1 MMNSNTPTRTTR
13 RRCTSNNSSNNMALT
28 IALLILTIAS
38 SPASSLTLVA
48 SPTSSSSSAPS
59 RSFSSS
65 STAISATS
73 TEAGISSTTCV
84 PPPNSRLAQLLRHQ
98 QSQSLPGTKNKQS
111 GRRSGQNLRYA
122 TYPAADSVEGTATVA
137 PLFYHGHGEDEEEEL
152 MSSEFQ
158 SSSLKSDDELKK
170 KKNTNTDNSSV
181 EKNKKKDDHHHVQ
194 IQRRRKRVRM
204 LRPFSTRL
212 KKKATASSSQQQQ
225 LQQQQQQEN
234 KARLDEYEQRKA
246 AWAAKYTSVSSL
258 RTTFGTNKNKI
269 FGDFDPFT
277 TRRLYHTLLPRALL
291 ELRGLRDMMLDGTVK
306 LSSSSSSKDDDDRT
320 TTPLSTTNN
329 NKNNDD
335 TTNNVNNN
343 NNNADLIIKQE
354 LKELAPLAYQARVA
368 AKKYA
373 RERSRLPG
381 RIGSMLYD
389 GYRQWRRYGKW
400 DNSGMSWDQVW
411 AKYEDQVLGEV
422 MEEMMLAS
430 SSSSSSSSS
439 REVSDVEVE
448 EEEEEDVELATTAA
462 TLFNN
467 YGNDLDDEELTARI
481 CLRILERSVTTNEMV
496 DKLFRRTEDKED
508 ASASLD
514 ESTPLKRRRR
524 YERQQRHKMRI
535 LNDLQAIEQ
544 KFDEDIQELLR
555 YSKFTTEEGEER
567 RRKRQKGA
575 FFWKKPML
583 SSSASTSSDQANDD
597 DDDEEVPSRVVD
609 VTTSA
614 RGGTVDTINA
624 SVESSESNDVA
635 SALFSVADATT
646 TNTTTPKKKKSPS
659 RKLARHEIIALR
671 ILATTKQRIAS
682 LQATKED

>member
-1 MMNSNTPTRTTR
+1 
-13 RRCTSNNSSNNMALT
+13 L
-28 IALLILTIAS
+28 
-38 SPASSLTLVA
+38 
-48 SPTSSSSSAPS
+48 
-59 RSFSSS
+59 
-65 STAISATS
+65 
-73 TEAGISSTTCV
+73 
-84 PPPNSRLAQLLRHQ
+84 
-98 QSQSLPGTKNKQS
+98 
-111 GRRSGQNLRYA
+111 GQNLRYA
-122 TYPAADSVEGTATVA
+122 TYPAADSVEGTTTAAAASSSSSMVA
-137 PLFYHGHGEDEEEEL
+137 PLFYHSHGEEEEL
-152 MSSEFQ
+152 MSDFHQ
-158 SSSLKSDDELKK
+158 SSSLKSDDELNKK
-170 KKNTNTDNSSV
+170 KKNTNTNNNSV
-181 EKNKKKDDHHHVQ
+181 EKKKKKDDHHVQ

-212 KKKATASSSQQQQ
+212 KKKATSSSQQQQ
-225 LQQQQQQEN
+225 LQQQQEN

-320 TTPLSTTNN
+320 TTPLSSSTNN
-329 NKNNDD
+329 SNKHNDD
-335 TTNNVNNN
+335 TTNINN

-430 SSSSSSSSS
+430 SSSSTTSSS
-439 REVSDVEVE
+439 RGVSDVEV

-496 DKLFRRTEDKED
+496 DKLFRRTDDEED
-508 ASASLD
+508 ALAASLG
-514 ESTPLKRRRR
+514 ENTPLKRRRR
-524 YERQQRHKMRI
+524 YERQQRHKTRI

-583 SSSASTSSDQANDD
+583 SSSASSDQANDD
-597 DDDEEVPSRVVD
+597 DDVEVSSRVVD

-624 SVESSESNDVA
+624 SVESSESNEVA
-635 SALFSVADATT
+635 AAALFSVSDATT
-646 TNTTTPKKKKSPS
+646 TSTTPKKKKSPS

>member
-1 MMNSNTPTRTTR
+1 
-13 RRCTSNNSSNNMALT
+13 
-28 IALLILTIAS
+28 
-38 SPASSLTLVA
+38 
-48 SPTSSSSSAPS
+48 
-59 RSFSSS
+59 
-65 STAISATS
+65 
-73 TEAGISSTTCV
+73 
-84 PPPNSRLAQLLRHQ
+84 
-98 QSQSLPGTKNKQS
+98 
-111 GRRSGQNLRYA
+111 
-122 TYPAADSVEGTATVA
+122 
-137 PLFYHGHGEDEEEEL
+137 
-152 MSSEFQ
+152 
-158 SSSLKSDDELKK
+158 
-170 KKNTNTDNSSV
+170 
-181 EKNKKKDDHHHVQ
+181 
-194 IQRRRKRVRM
+194 M

-225 LQQQQQQEN
+225 LQQQQQQQEN

-306 LSSSSSSKDDDDRT
+306 LSSSSKDDDDRA
-320 TTPLSTTNN
+320 TTPLSSSTTTNN
-329 NKNNDD
+329 SNNKHNDD
-335 TTNNVNNN
+335 TTNINN
-343 NNNADLIIKQE
+343 NNNADLIIQQE

-430 SSSSSSSSS
+430 SSSSSSS
-439 REVSDVEVE
+439 RGVSDVEV

-496 DKLFRRTEDKED
+496 DKLFRRTDDEED
-508 ASASLD
+508 ALAASLD
-514 ESTPLKRRRR
+514 ENTPLKRRRR
-524 YERQQRHKMRI
+524 YERQQRHKTRI

-583 SSSASTSSDQANDD
+583 SSSASSDQANDD
-597 DDDEEVPSRVVD
+597 DVEVSSRVVD

-635 SALFSVADATT
+635 AALFSVSDATT
-646 TNTTTPKKKKSPS
+646 NTAPKKKKSPS